1 MQGKI
6 VKIIS
11 NLYTIETNEGL
22 MECRARGKFRKD
34 GITPLVGDQCLI
46 DKENHYILEIMP
58 RNNELSRPMI
68 ANVDVALLV
77 TSVKEP
83 NLSLT
88 LLDKMISI
96 ISIHKVEPIL
106 IFTKLDLLNQVELKE
121 FQKLK
126 KYYETIGYM
135 VFTNE
140 EKQKIMEI
148 LKDKVVV
155 VTGQTGAGKSTLINK
170 LDPSLQLKTDIISE
184 KLGRG
189 KHTTRHV
196 ELFRINNF
204 SIADTPGFSSI
215 DFLKI
220 DKEQI
225 RDSFIEFK
233 DYNCPFKDCMH
244 DKEKN
249 CEVKKA
255 VMNNKI
261 LLSRYTNYISFI
273 KNK

>member
-34 GITPLVGDQCLI
+34 GIIPLVGDQCLI

-126 KYYETIGYM
+126 KYYETIGYL